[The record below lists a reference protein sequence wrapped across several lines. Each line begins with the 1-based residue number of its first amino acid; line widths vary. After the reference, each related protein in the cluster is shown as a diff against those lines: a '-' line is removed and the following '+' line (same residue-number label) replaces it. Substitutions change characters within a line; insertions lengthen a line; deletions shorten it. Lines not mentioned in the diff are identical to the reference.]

1 MELQTIKGFQVIYAF
16 DQLTASRE
24 VHSNVICSLP
34 NAELDSLSWKRPVK
48 ASRTDTG
55 AGRSVSHK

>member
-16 DQLTASRE
+16 DQLTANRE

-34 NAELDSLSWKRPVK
+34 NAELEHWSWKRPVN
-48 ASRTDTG
+48 ASRTNIG
-55 AGRSVSHK
+55 GGKSIAQQ